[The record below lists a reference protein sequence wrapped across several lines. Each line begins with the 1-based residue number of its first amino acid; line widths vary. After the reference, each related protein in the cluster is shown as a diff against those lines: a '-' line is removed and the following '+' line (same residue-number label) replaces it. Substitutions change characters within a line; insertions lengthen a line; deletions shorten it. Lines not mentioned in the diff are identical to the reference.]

1 MNKPMRLAGT
11 AIALALLAPPGH
23 AQSEQELELAGR
35 LYERA
40 GLDAQVKS
48 IPAEFEQGVA
58 DYRGNAPDETIA
70 ALAEAGKRSFAPEL
84 LRAEIVRTLAQ
95 KLQAADV
102 REVLAWLEGQVGR
115 RVILAEESAVGSM
128 TQENMNAFLESEK
141 GKPANPKRVALL
153 AELIKA
159 THAVEIGAS
168 FIEAISLGVA
178 VGLDATQPAE
188 KRIGVPG
195 LRARLHAAVPPQRLR
210 ADLAASLPALYGY
223 MYRGI
228 GDADLAAYAKFND
241 SALGQ
246 RYNEAVTL
254 ALVKALGGAS
264 VRVGDMLAAPGK
276 GKV

>member
-23 AQSEQELELAGR
+23 AQSEQALELAGR

>member
-1 MNKPMRLAGT
+1 MNATLRLVGT
-11 AIALALLAPPGH
+11 AVALAACATLGDN
-23 AQSEQELELAGR
+23 QSKEELELAGR

-40 GLDAQVKS
+40 GLEAQVKS
-48 IPAEFEQGVA
+48 IPAEFEQGVG
-58 DYRGNAPDETIA
+58 DYRGRAPDEVIA

-84 LRAEIVRTLAQ
+84 LREEIVRALAQ
-95 KLQAADV
+95 KLPAADIGL
-102 REVLAWLEGQVGR
+102 VLAWLEGEVGR
-115 RVILAEESAVGSM
+115 RVVLAEEGAVGSM

-141 GKPANPKRVALL
+141 GKPANPKRAALL
-153 AELIKA
+153 AGLIKA
-159 THAVEIGAS
+159 TNAVEIGAS

-195 LRARLHAAVPPQRLR
+195 LRARLRAAVPPQGLR
-210 ADLAASLPALYGY
+210 ADLSASLPTLYGY

-228 GDADLAAYAKFND
+228 ADADLAAYAKFND

-264 VRVGDMLAAPGK
+264 VRVGDMLAAPK
-276 GKV
+276 KEKI

>member
-1 MNKPMRLAGT
+1 MNATLRLVGT
-11 AIALALLAPPGH
+11 AVALAACATLGDT
-23 AQSEQELELAGR
+23 QSKEELELAGR

-40 GLDAQVKS
+40 GLEAQVKS
-48 IPAEFEQGVA
+48 IPAEFEQGVG
-58 DYRGNAPDETIA
+58 DYRGRVPDEVIA

-95 KLQAADV
+95 KLAAADIGQ
-102 REVLAWLEGQVGR
+102 VLAWLEGEVGR
-115 RVILAEESAVGSM
+115 RVVLAEESAVGSM
-128 TQENMNAFLESEK
+128 TQANMNAFLESEK
-141 GKPANPKRVALL
+141 GKPANPKRAALL
-153 AELIKA
+153 AGLIKA
-159 THAVEIGAS
+159 TNAVEIGAS

-188 KRIGVPG
+188 KRIGVAG
-195 LRARLHAAVPPQRLR
+195 LRARLLAAVPPQGLR
-210 ADLAASLPALYGY
+210 ADLSASLPTLYGY

-228 GDADLAAYAKFND
+228 ADADLAAYAKFND

-264 VRVGDMLAAPGK
+264 VRVGDMLVAPK
-276 GKV
+276 KEKI